1 MNELS
6 SHSMDTMIIETE
18 WDPRFLKGMEE
29 FNQGLFYQC
38 HETLE
43 EIWLEDHG
51 DDRLFY
57 QGIIQVAAG
66 YFKWEQE
73 VLIGAIKLMR
83 AGLEKLV
90 AYAPVHRGVNVD
102 SFTCGVKNNLSEIE
116 TAHQNGGPTPR
127 LQIPRLFL
135 EGEEGV

>member
-6 SHSMDTMIIETE
+6 SHSMDTKIIETE

-29 FNQGLFYQC
+29 FNQGLYYEC

-43 EIWLEDHG
+43 EIWLEEHG

-73 VLIGAIKLMR
+73 VLIGAIKLMS
-83 AGLEKLV
+83 AGLEKLA
-90 AYAPVHRGVNVD
+90 AYSPIYRGVNLD
-102 SFTCGVKNNLSEIE
+102 CFIRGVKDNLIEIE
-116 TAHQNGGPTPR
+116 AAHQSGGPIPE
-127 LQIPRLFL
+127 LKVPRLFL
-135 EGEEGV
+135 ENEEGV

>member
-1 MNELS
+1 
-6 SHSMDTMIIETE
+6 MDTKIIETE

-29 FNQGLFYQC
+29 FNRGLFYQC

-51 DDRLFY
+51 HDRLFY

-83 AGLEKLV
+83 AGLEKLA
-90 AYAPVHRGVNVD
+90 AYAPVHRRVNVD
-102 SFTCGVKNNLSEIE
+102 TFTLGVKANLSEIE
-116 TAHQNGGPTPR
+116 AAHQKGGPAPQ
-127 LQIPRLFL
+127 LQIPSLIL
-135 EGEEGV
+135 EGEEGL